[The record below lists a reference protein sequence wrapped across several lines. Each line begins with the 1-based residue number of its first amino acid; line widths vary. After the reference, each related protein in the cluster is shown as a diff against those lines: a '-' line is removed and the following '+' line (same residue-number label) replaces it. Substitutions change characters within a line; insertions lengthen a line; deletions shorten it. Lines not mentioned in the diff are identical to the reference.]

1 MLFAGH
7 AGGTQPTKPAGLWWP
22 YKQSFA
28 VGSTEL
34 PILLSIVLVVQNYAD
49 RIPEVVRDAGAIASQ
64 LVSDYEIV
72 IVDNGSTDATS
83 KILRGLTSE
92 GGEANL
98 QIYTLAGHVDDLTAR
113 WVGVENS
120 LGDVVVC
127 LDPRHGDLEQLEPLT
142 RKVADGNDTVFTMR
156 TFPKGRRSLPRILLY
171 RIFGVATKLSTG
183 LDLNSYSTSLI
194 AISRRVVNDLL
205 PFPDPQSKFRNL
217 ASTTGFRRTSIR
229 IPLQQS
235 SANKIKLRESL
246 SRGIQLVTSSSEN
259 PMRLATT
266 LSAVGAFGSFIYS
279 VYVVF
284 IWAFKEDIAP
294 GWVSLSMQ
302 QSGMFFL
309 ISLVLLVLSEYV
321 LEISRKANSGP
332 AYYIADEFTS
342 ARLIRKERLNIEVDG
357 AMIPKSQKS
366 LFKS

>member
-1 MLFAGH
+1 MSSP
-7 AGGTQPTKPAGLWWP
+7 Q
-22 YKQSFA
+22 
-28 VGSTEL
+28 L
-34 PILLSIVLVVQNYAD
+34 PVLLTVVLVTQNYAD
-49 RIPEVVRDAGAIASQ
+49 RIPELIRETGAIASR
-64 LVSDYEIV
+64 LASDYEIV
-72 IVDNGSTDATS
+72 IVDNGSTDTTS
-83 KILRGLTSE
+83 AILRGLTSK

-98 QIYTLAGHVDDLTAR
+98 QVYTLAGRVDDLTAR

-127 LDPRHGDLEQLEPLT
+127 LDSPHVDLEQLEPLT
-142 RKVADGNDTVFTMR
+142 RKTVDGNDIVFTMR
-156 TFPKGRRSLPRILLY
+156 TFPKGRRDLPRILLY
-171 RIFGVATKLSTG
+171 RGFGVATKLSTG

-194 AISRRVVNDLL
+194 AISRRVVNYLL
-205 PFPDPQSKFRNL
+205 QFPDPQSKFRNL

-229 IPLQQS
+229 IPLRRS
-235 SANKIKLRESL
+235 SGNKIRLRESL
-246 SRGIQLVTSSSEN
+246 SRGVQLVTSSSEN

-266 LSAVGAFGSFIYS
+266 LSSVGAFASFLYS

-294 GWVSLSMQ
+294 GWVSLSIQ

-332 AYYIADEFTS
+332 TYYIADEFTS
-342 ARLIRKERLNIEVDG
+342 ARLTRKERLNIEVDG
-357 AMIPKSQKS
+357 AMMPNAQKS